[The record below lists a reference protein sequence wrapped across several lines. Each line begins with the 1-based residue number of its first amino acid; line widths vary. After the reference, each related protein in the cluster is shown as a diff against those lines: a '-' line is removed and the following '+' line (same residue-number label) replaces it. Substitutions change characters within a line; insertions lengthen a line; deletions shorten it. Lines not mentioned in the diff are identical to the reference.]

1 MPSIS
6 SLQYKSFCLCALIKM
21 SKMKFNILPHVLRLL
36 YSCIM
41 FQIHKYLL
49 GFCTFNIVIMHLNL
63 KSGHAHY
70 LQARYKY
77 TKTTNPFTQFL
88 YTIIIV
94 TFFASV
100 SITVVKRVI
109 ICTLMHVQ
117 SIKRQIKN
125 QTTDLLCHSGY
136 SSFLL
141 STIQLLNPKDILI
154 K

>member
-6 SLQYKSFCLCALIKM
+6 SLQYKSETSFCLCALIKM

-63 KSGHAHY
+63 KSRHTHY

-88 YTIIIV
+88 YTLIIV
-94 TFFASV
+94 NFFASV

-125 QTTDLLCHSGY
+125 QTTDLLCVQQL
-136 SSFLL
+136 FVINN
-141 STIQLLNPKDILI
+141 STVKLKRQTH
-154 K
+154 